1 MKGSELD
8 VNLQKCKKSLCQSR
22 NIGICTRKKLGFAR
36 GSIYKWDKN
45 IRGIDKVK
53 AVADELKKPIE

>member
-1 MKGSELD
+1 MSIYKNVRRACAKVGTSVFAL
-8 VNLQKCKKSLCQSR
+8 
-22 NIGICTRKKLGFAR
+22 GKKLGFAR